1 MIQTG
6 RVAQNDAM
14 YAYRFVELKKKQI
27 TELRKSV
34 AAAKIAYEK
43 YEEKYLQG
51 TTTITQYFI
60 LLNQYYQFLINLNN
74 AEFDYILGF

>member
-34 AAAKIAYEK
+34 AAAKIAYENMK
-43 YEEKYLQG
+43 KNIFKVLLQLHS
-51 TTTITQYFI
+51 T
-60 LLNQYYQFLINLNN
+60 LYY
-74 AEFDYILGF
+74 